1 MADLMRLSN
10 VDVVIQKEKLGSPT
24 GCSDDCNMA
33 SLAGLGVM
41 VASGGIDLTDMAQE
55 LDQDEFE
62 GPHLLNDIL
71 LVLEKGD
78 CSARSGQLVR
88 YTVALDVPVARD
100 PNQAN
105 SKLLSHL
112 VQRFAA
118 VCHGGQDRGNR
129 T

>member
-62 GPHLLNDIL
+62 GPHLLNASIAESIEPRL
-71 LVLEKGD
+71 SVRLPVRPPVPPF
-78 CSARSGQLVR
+78 SA
-88 YTVALDVPVARD
+88 
-100 PNQAN
+100 
-105 SKLLSHL
+105 
-112 VQRFAA
+112 
-118 VCHGGQDRGNR
+118 
-129 T
+129 